1 MKVLEQTNEII
12 LSREEYEA
20 LIERIEDLED
30 LIDVYKTRNEPSR
43 PLEDLIKELEVN
55 VQFPNKTGR

>member
-12 LSREEYEA
+12 LSRKEYEA

-30 LIDVYKTRNEPSR
+30 VIDAYKVRNEPSR
-43 PLEDLIKELEVN
+43 PWEDVKRDL
-55 VQFPNKTGR
+55 GWD